1 MAIYWWLYIHI
12 DIHIHTYIHLLH
24 FVYVLMPRFVS
35 CRPNCIIQFLIR
47 QVSYI
52 ISFLVIE
59 WFSSNNATVKMKQ
72 WKLHDLSKMKVF
84 QLQYVW
90 NISYRDFLQQCNRD
104 SFLIILWFR
113 QYQNIINVIFTY
125 FSAFY
130 ASCETKIMYFRKYF
144 SFHLR
149 TLRCQMHIPL
159 EVNTKSNIHNV
170 MV

>member
-72 WKLHDLSKMKVF
+72 WKLHDLSKMKSIPIIICLKYIIQGFPFSNAIV
-84 QLQYVW
+84 
-90 NISYRDFLQQCNRD
+90 I
-104 SFLIILWFR
+104 LIILWFR
-113 QYQNIINVIFTY
+113 QYQNIINVIFTD

-130 ASCETKIMYFRKYF
+130 VSCETQSIYLRKYF

>member
-72 WKLHDLSKMKVF
+72 WKLHDLSKMKS
-84 QLQYVW
+84 
-90 NISYRDFLQQCNRD
+90 IPIK
-104 SFLIILWFR
+104 IILCHV
-113 QYQNIINVIFTY
+113 IIFIIVIILVKMIRFPIRVT
-125 FSAFY
+125 F
-130 ASCETKIMYFRKYF
+130 
-144 SFHLR
+144 
-149 TLRCQMHIPL
+149 
-159 EVNTKSNIHNV
+159 V
-170 MV
+170 MWSSWLFWVTQWLQW